1 MNIGGYELQVPFV
14 TTSTDHIKTILEFA
28 EVKEGVKVVDLGSGD
43 GRMILEFAKKGAICV
58 GYEHKEHLVEKTKQR
73 IKDAGLEE
81 KAFVYQED
89 FWQID
94 LATFD
99 VIYIYG
105 MRSIFRRL
113 EEKIKTEARSGT
125 KIISSLLKI
134 ERIP

>member
-1 MNIGGYELQVPFV
+1 M
-14 TTSTDHIKTILEFA
+14 
-28 EVKEGVKVVDLGSGD
+28 KVVDLGSGD

-89 FWQID
+89 FWQVD
-94 LATFD
+94 LAAFD

-125 KIISSLLKI
+125 KIISNVFMLPSMKVKRSKNFVHLYI
-134 ERIP
+134 VQ